1 MANFIQ
7 RFFGRGSID
16 VQGSVDRMRNGV
28 QGAFDVP
35 VDLAN
40 PLLDYMLERTYLE
53 DVSDREE
60 FNVVDMPIDDSIGWL
75 RLDRLPV
82 SPLRIDDYDL
92 LSRWQG
98 VLSSLHAW
106 KQKLI
111 FLLQRRDGETH
122 LYIGVQ
128 GMNVE
133 QEVKKCK
140 SAFISS
146 MPGIGLHY
154 LDVKND
160 KDDLRETLAV
170 NRQIDSSL
178 CGGAVT
184 GIPSFRRNTQ
194 YGVLQTLDKLAFGFK
209 NTNGTDAN
217 YSLIVIAEPL
227 DDRETSDIINSYQKL
242 GSDIH
247 TLVTQHVTE
256 SAGQSHSEGTF
267 SSVNA
272 GLGFGLGQGN
282 LSPLTD
288 LVTTALFTAN
298 PAALAAK
305 HTVKLFM
312 QAMGIQGNVGFSRGL
327 STSNSVSYNQ
337 SVAKDYLN
345 KFAQYSEQLTDKH
358 CERLRAGRD
367 IGFWNAGV
375 YVLADSVDNVDL
387 VNGMLRSVYSGD
399 YTRVEPIRTH
409 LFSAESALKCIKNF
423 NLVPIVV
430 PEANE
435 YIKGNVQWHVLGD
448 AFEYVST
455 PVNTE
460 ELSLF
465 ASLPRKDVPGIRFV
479 KNAARFANNP
489 GKCVNE
495 ANLVRIGNIV
505 DAGVVQSNGY
515 TIPIDSLV
523 RHSLIVGATGC
534 GKTTTCKTLI
544 NAVMEKQRPVLV
556 VEPAKDEWVRWAIS
570 HNKAIDCLDLPNEEK
585 ERRKIL
591 MFEPGLTSFE
601 GTLLQQLRLNPFQ
614 PAAVIGAPIDMQ
626 TRCENFT
633 SLINATLPTGD
644 ILPVIMDEALYTY
657 LCEKIEDFE
666 ESEMEALKK
675 YPLLEGALAVAKRVL
690 SGRGYENRVTD
701 SFVAAL
707 ETRFKYLTRGKRGKI
722 LNEPI
727 STSYDDLFGRNC
739 VINLS
744 KIPSVKDKALVMSMI
759 LLALK
764 EYRES
769 AYTYDAEYRSHAQ
782 NNELMHLTVIEEAH
796 NVLARPSATL
806 EGTGNPQQV
815 VADLFSS
822 IISEIRS
829 WGEGLMII
837 DQVPT
842 RLIPDVIKNTNYK
855 ICHRMAA
862 VDDCTVMAESLAL
875 RDDQKGIIPTL
886 EQGNAIIS
894 GDMDDA
900 ASWVKIA
907 KPIINL

>member
-1 MANFIQ
+1 MANFIK
-7 RFFGRGSID
+7 RFFGRGTLD
-16 VQGSVDRMRNGV
+16 VQANVDEMRGKLA
-28 QGAFDVP
+28 GMFDVP

-53 DVSDREE
+53 DVSNRDE
-60 FNVVDMPIDDSIGWL
+60 FSVVNMPIDDNIGWL
-75 RLDRLPV
+75 RIDRLPV

-98 VLSSLHAW
+98 VLSSFHAW
-106 KQKLI
+106 GQKLI
-111 FLLQRRDGETH
+111 FLLQRREGETH

-128 GMNVE
+128 GIHTE
-133 QEVKKCK
+133 QDVKKCK
-140 SAFISS
+140 CALVCS
-146 MPGIGLHY
+146 MPGIDIHY
-154 LDVKND
+154 LDGRND
-160 KDDLRETLAV
+160 SADMREALAV
-170 NRQIDSSL
+170 NSQIQGSV

-184 GIPSFRRNTQ
+184 GVPSFRKNTQ

-209 NTNGTDAN
+209 DTNGNDAN
-217 YSLIVIAEPL
+217 YSLVVIAEPL
-227 DDRETSDIINSYQKL
+227 DDSKTSDIIGRYQKL

-247 TLVTQHVTE
+247 TLVTQHVSE
-256 SAGQSHSEGTF
+256 SVGQSHSEGSF
-267 SSVNA
+267 SAVSGGV
-272 GLGFGLGQGN
+272 GFGLGQGN

-305 HTVKLFM
+305 HTISLFM
-312 QAMGIQGNVGFSRGL
+312 HAMGIQGNVGLSRGL
-327 STSNSVSYNQ
+327 STSNSVSCNR

-345 KFAQYSEQLTDKH
+345 KFAQYSELLTDKH
-358 CERLRAGRD
+358 CERLRSGRD
-367 IGFWNAGV
+367 IGFWNVGV
-375 YVLADSVDNVDL
+375 YVLADTADNVSL
-387 VNGMLRSVYSGD
+387 VTGMLRSVYSGD

-409 LFSAESALKCIKNF
+409 LFKADTALVSIKNF

-430 PEANE
+430 PEAGE
-435 YIKGNVQWHVLGD
+435 YVKDGVQWHALGD

-465 ASLPRKDVPGIRFV
+465 TSLPRKDVPGIRFV
-479 KNAARFANNP
+479 KNVARFANNP
-489 GKCVNE
+489 GLC
-495 ANLVRIGNIV
+495 ADADSLVKIGNIV
-505 DAGVVQSNGY
+505 DAGVVQSNAY
-515 TIPIDSLV
+515 TIPVDSLV
-523 RHSLIVGATGC
+523 RHSLIVGSTGC

-544 NAVMEKQRPVLV
+544 GAVMQKQKPVLV
-556 VEPAKDEWVRWAIS
+556 IEPAKDEWVRWAMKQ
-570 HNKAIDCLDLPNEEK
+570 NAAIDRLDMSDDEK

-591 MFEPGLTSFE
+591 VFEPGLASFE
-601 GTLLQQLRLNPFQ
+601 GTVLPQLRLNPFE
-614 PAAVIGAPIDMQ
+614 PAAISGAPVDMQ

-633 SLINATLPTGD
+633 TLINATLPTGD

-657 LCEKIEDFE
+657 LCEKVDDFE
-666 ESEMEALKK
+666 ESDMEPLKQ
-675 YPLLEGALAVAKRVL
+675 YPLLEGALAVARRVL
-690 SGRGYENRVTD
+690 TGRGYEKRVTD
-701 SFVAAL
+701 GLVAAL

-722 LNEPI
+722 LNEPA
-727 STSYDDLFGRNC
+727 STPYDTLFGRNC

-744 KIPSVKDKALVMSMI
+744 KIPSAKDKALVMSM
-759 LLALK
+759 LLLSLR

-769 AYTYDAEYRSHAQ
+769 AYTYDADYRRHAQ

-796 NVLARPSATL
+796 NVLARPAAAL

-822 IISEIRS
+822 VISEIRS
-829 WGEGLMII
+829 WGEGLMIV

-855 ICHRMAA
+855 ICHRMTSI
-862 VDDCTVMAESLAL
+862 DDCTVMAQALAL

-894 GDMDDA
+894 GDLDDA
-900 ASWVKIA
+900 ASWVKIT